1 MHHGV
6 ENFQGESLVGVYRHS
21 VGELHPTSV
30 FHMKT
35 QYVESLV
42 VEFDIRYKPL
52 LKASKLL
59 LLLLRHDD
67 KPILRR
73 PQSVW
78 RWSG

>member
-1 MHHGV
+1 
-6 ENFQGESLVGVYRHS
+6 
-21 VGELHPTSV
+21 
-30 FHMKT
+30 MKT

-42 VEFDIRYKPL
+42 VEVDVRYKPL
-52 LKASKLL
+52 LKASEL

-67 KPILRR
+67 KPHEI

>member
-1 MHHGV
+1 
-6 ENFQGESLVGVYRHS
+6 
-21 VGELHPTSV
+21 
-30 FHMKT
+30 MKT

-42 VEFDIRYKPL
+42 VEIDVHYKPL
-52 LKASKLL
+52 LKVSEI

-67 KPILRR
+67 IPLGI